1 MTTVKLEDKAQEV
14 KLRDK
19 STTVKLQDRAKIVRF
34 KFNPLDV
41 DTLLRDEE
49 NNILLDETGADLIA
63 ENG

>member
-1 MTTVKLEDKAQEV
+1 MTKLEDKAQVV

-19 STTVKLQDRAKIVRF
+19 STLVTLKDKAGVVRF

-41 DTLLRDEE
+41 DTFLRDEE
-49 NNILLDETGADLIA
+49 NNILLDETGANLIA